1 MSRRVLRGADLPK
14 GLPRPSEIDGV
25 PFFTS
30 KMLQES
36 SGDKVLPDS
45 DEASGTLRSIDKQ
58 DNKYENA
65 NLAENK
71 NGAGLTKDGDLC
83 SDLQ

>member
-1 MSRRVLRGADLPK
+1 MSRKVLRGADLPK
-14 GLPRPSEIDGV
+14 GLPKPSEIDGM
-25 PFFTS
+25 PNFTS

-36 SGDKVLPDS
+36 SGDKVMPDS
-45 DEASGTLRSIDKQ
+45 DQASGNLRSIDKQ

-65 NLAENK
+65 KLAENK
-71 NGAGLTKDGDLC
+71 NGHGLTKDRDQC